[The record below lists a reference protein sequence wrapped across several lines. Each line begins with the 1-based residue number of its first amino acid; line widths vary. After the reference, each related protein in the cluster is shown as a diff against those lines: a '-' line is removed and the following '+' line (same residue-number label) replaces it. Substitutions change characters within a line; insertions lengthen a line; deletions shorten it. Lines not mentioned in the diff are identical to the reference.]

1 MPERP
6 NMEFLRELFEIHRQ
20 TMYNIALNIL
30 HNEHDAEDA
39 VQNAFLQIIN
49 KLETISQM
57 PYNERASF
65 FNIII
70 KHISLNILNQKM
82 RDPLEDED
90 IDIHEEINSNISV
103 EKTSFE
109 SITIQEIKQVIRTM
123 SVTDRL
129 ILRLYLF
136 EERSYKE
143 IADIAGISK
152 ENARISVYRAR
163 KRLAKLLTERGIN
176 YEYLL
181 YDR

>member
-1 MPERP
+1 
-6 NMEFLRELFEIHRQ
+6 
-20 TMYNIALNIL
+20 MYNIALNIL
-30 HNEHDAEDA
+30 LNEYDAEDS

-57 PYNERASF
+57 PYNERASY

-70 KHISLNILNQKM
+70 KHISLNILNKKM
-82 RDPLEDED
+82 RGPLED
-90 IDIHEEINSNISV
+90 IDIHEEINSNIFV

-123 SVTDRL
+123 SVTDRLILILILIL

-163 KRLAKLLTERGIN
+163 KRLAKLLKERGIN